1 VLEEAHVGGLVCDV
15 GGVCLVVSRCSA
27 GSLGRSNNEAVVG
40 QLSAD
45 EEVAAGQN
53 AGRSRKE
60 RQSRVGE

>member
-1 VLEEAHVGGLVCDV
+1 
-15 GGVCLVVSRCSA
+15 VSRCSA

>member
-1 VLEEAHVGGLVCDV
+1 
-15 GGVCLVVSRCSA
+15 VVEVV
-27 GSLGRSNNEAVVG
+27 EAVVG

-45 EEVAAGQN
+45 EVAAGQN